1 MARKKVNQ
9 FDLDEIYRNLRAN
22 IEFAQLDEHMQ
33 VINIVSTFPDEGKT
47 TVARNLA
54 RIMAAKYQNV
64 LLMDCDLRNPSVHKQ
79 LHISNSKGLSNI
91 ISEFE
96 PNKPIRSYDAVRAV
110 KFETGE
116 RLSVMT
122 TGHRVP
128 NPSEVLDSRRFGEI
142 LNQARKEYGYIII
155 DCPPMTATSDAV
167 PISNV
172 ADGTLFVIS
181 SKDTDKRKARAAI
194 HDLQRVGGN
203 VFGTILTKVQDLGSK
218 RYGYGYGYGYGENN
232 KEK

>member
-1 MARKKVNQ
+1 
-9 FDLDEIYRNLRAN
+9 
-22 IEFAQLDEHMQ
+22 
-33 VINIVSTFPDEGKT
+33 
-47 TVARNLA
+47 
-54 RIMAAKYQNV
+54 
-64 LLMDCDLRNPSVHKQ
+64 
-79 LHISNSKGLSNI
+79 
-91 ISEFE
+91 
-96 PNKPIRSYDAVRAV
+96 
-110 KFETGE
+110 
-116 RLSVMT
+116 
-122 TGHRVP
+122 
-128 NPSEVLDSRRFGEI
+128 
-142 LNQARKEYGYIII
+142 
-155 DCPPMTATSDAV
+155 MTATSDAV

>member
-1 MARKKVNQ
+1 
-9 FDLDEIYRNLRAN
+9 
-22 IEFAQLDEHMQ
+22 
-33 VINIVSTFPDEGKT
+33 
-47 TVARNLA
+47 
-54 RIMAAKYQNV
+54 
-64 LLMDCDLRNPSVHKQ
+64 
-79 LHISNSKGLSNI
+79 
-91 ISEFE
+91 
-96 PNKPIRSYDAVRAV
+96 
-110 KFETGE
+110 
-116 RLSVMT
+116 MT